1 MAGNITIRTLVSKL
15 VLQGFDQAVKGLK
28 KYRDDWNVTAK
39 VVDAAASAVER
50 SAARASAAMAGM
62 ASGAAAV
69 RAAAGG
75 GGGGGPRAPRAPR
88 GPTEAQEVARQAR
101 EQERSRREQV
111 KQEARQRRDDEAQ
124 ARRDA
129 RDNERAQRALERQ
142 AKQAPRRAFG
152 PRQADPIDAA
162 IAGANKSARAE
173 ARAGARMAGL
183 AQGAAPV
190 NEATAA
196 LGRFATASDKAK
208 AKVADLS
215 SQVERN
221 RKDMADLA
229 LQIAKTGDAD
239 GTLAEKKKALAV
251 ATGRASV
258 ELSQARRELRAV
270 DGSLIDAVKN
280 AANLSGKFD
289 ALKVAAGNLISA
301 GISRGL
307 DLVKSGIVDS
317 TTAAMD
323 FEKALVDV
331 AKVAQ
336 DADLTKEGLL
346 DPRVKAG
353 IKDVSKELGVMPTEV
368 AELTAQI
375 TAAFSG
381 KEIDGV
387 TVDLVELTS
396 DVTKIGVAWDISGK
410 QAGEFFKQT
419 SAGLQINADETKA
432 LFGSINELGNKLGV
446 KSSEIAEAMT
456 RSAGVLKGANLSGET
471 GAALNAT
478 LIKAGAS
485 AEVAAT
491 GVRTFVARLGA
502 GEAATDKQIRAFNA
516 LGLSA
521 KDVAKNLASG
531 DAAKAEKQIKEVVG
545 ALVKMGETAPEQRM
559 ATLIELFGSESI
571 GSIGAAAT
579 AVETLAT
586 SFDIAGNKAAALTSV
601 QAEYDRVSNT
611 TAARVEKLK
620 ANIGVLAIQLGEK
633 LLPYIDQVVN
643 FLTSPEGQEW
653 GSKAVDKAAS
663 AVTTL
668 ASAVG
673 SLIGFFSTL
682 ADKIGGAGLAVV
694 ALGLAIGGLVG
705 PIGLAAA
712 AGVALGGAVANAV
725 DSAVNR
731 IQHAQD
737 ALLRL
742 HNQAQAI
749 RLKEQEA
756 ERADQVAESDAAS
769 EQLARERRAQAAT
782 DRWERREKAKL
793 GNNLTSEQSL
803 ALTRKAAKMRGELLE
818 GRFSSGTS
826 FEDRLAAFEGSMAD
840 PAAASG
846 DDLDASSAMNS
857 KGRVDLSGFDDV
869 AKERMWDR
877 LAGAKAAGKTLKPSE
892 KKMLAALSKNLDRP
906 IPNAP
911 GGGGGGHKATEM
923 DKRLAALD
931 PSLAGILRQG
941 GEADAGGDLKV
952 SSDSLSRA
960 VYARAAGSSAGGSGG
975 VGPGPN
981 ITNNI
986 YNNNVNVSQQID
998 ARSTAPAVE
1007 NLRQAAYDGAQQ
1019 VGNVT
1024 FTGLQRVLTLKTS
1037 GGRMA

>member
-75 GGGGGPRAPRAPR
+75 GGGGPRAPRAPR
-88 GPTEAQEVARQAR
+88 SPTEAQEVARQAR
-101 EQERSRREQV
+101 EQERARREQV
-111 KQEARQRRDDEAQ
+111 KQEARQRRDEEAQ

-142 AKQAPRRAFG
+142 AKQSPRRAFG
-152 PRQADPIDAA
+152 PRQTDPIDAA

-208 AKVADLS
+208 AKVSDLS
-215 SQVERN
+215 AQVARN

-307 DLVKSGIVDS
+307 DLVKSGIVGS

-353 IKDVSKELGVMPTEV
+353 IKDVSKDLGVMPTEV

-381 KEIDGV
+381 KTDIV
-387 TVDLVELTS
+387 ALAS

-531 DAAKAEKQIKEVVG
+531 DAAKAERQIKEVVA

-846 DDLDASSAMNS
+846 GDLDASSAMNS
-857 KGRVDLSGFDDV
+857 KGRVDLSGFDAA

-877 LAGAKAAGKTLKPSE
+877 LAGAKSSGKTLKPSE
-892 KKMLAALSKNLDRP
+892 KKMLAALSKDLDRP
-906 IPNAP
+906 IPKGP
-911 GGGGGGHKATEM
+911 GGGGGHKATEM

-952 SSDSLSRA
+952 SSDRLSRD
-960 VYARAAGSSAGGSGG
+960 VYARATGSSAGGGSGG

-981 ITNNI
+981 INNNI

-1024 FTGLQRVLTLKTS
+1024 FTGLQRVLTLRTS

>member
-28 KYRDDWNVTAK
+28 KYRDDWTLSAK
-39 VVDAAASAVER
+39 VVGVAADAIER

-69 RAAAGG
+69 RAAAGTGMTRAAGGSG
-75 GGGGGPRAPRAPR
+75 GGRRSSRDPAEEALARARR
-88 GPTEAQEVARQAR
+88 EVR
-101 EQERSRREQV
+101 EQER
-111 KQEARQRRDDEAQ
+111 AQRRADAQ
-124 ARRDA
+124 ARSIQRTENA
-129 RDNERAQRALERQ
+129 KAQV
-142 AKQAPRRAFG
+142 
-152 PRQADPIDAA
+152 
-162 IAGANKSARAE
+162 
-173 ARAGARMAGL
+173 GARQAGL
-183 AQGAAPV
+183 AQGAAPI

-208 AKVADLS
+208 AKVSDLS
-215 SQVERN
+215 AQVARN
-221 RKDMADLA
+221 RKDMADLQV
-229 LQIAKTGDAD
+229 QIVKTGDAD
-239 GTLAEKKKALAV
+239 GTLAAKKQALA
-251 ATGRASV
+251 AETARASAALGRA
-258 ELSQARRELRAV
+258 RNELRAL
-270 DGSLIDAVKN
+270 DGGLIQAIKSASVGKITVEALGTALGNLASRAVTGT
-280 AANLSGKFD
+280 LSGIKD
-289 ALKVAAGNLISA
+289 AIGGSA
-301 GISRGL
+301 
-307 DLVKSGIVDS
+307 K
-317 TTAAMD
+317 AAMD

-336 DADLTKEGLL
+336 DADLTKDGLL
-346 DPRVKAG
+346 DPRVKQG

-381 KEIDGV
+381 KTDIV
-387 TVDLVELTS
+387 ALAS

-446 KSSEIAEAMT
+446 QSSQIAEAMT

-502 GEAATDKQIRAFNA
+502 GEAATDKQIKAFQA

-531 DAAKAEKQIKEVVG
+531 DAAKAEQQIKEVVG

-620 ANIGVLAIQLGEK
+620 ANIGVLAIQFGEK

-653 GSKAVDKAAS
+653 GSKAVEKAAS

-694 ALGLAIGGLVG
+694 ALGVAIGGLVG

-756 ERADQVAESDAAS
+756 ERAEQVGESDAAS

-826 FEDRLAAFEGSMAD
+826 FDDRLAAFEGSMAD
-840 PAAASG
+840 VAPAGG
-846 DDLDASSAMNS
+846 DGSLDASSVLNS

-869 AKERMWDR
+869 AKERIWDR

-892 KKMLAALSKNLDRP
+892 KKMLAALSKDLDRP
-906 IPNAP
+906 IPKSP
-911 GGGGGGHKATEM
+911 GRGGGHKATEM

-941 GEADAGGDLKV
+941 GEEDAGGDLKV
-952 SSDSLSRA
+952 SSDPLSRA
-960 VYARAAGSSAGGSGG
+960 VYARATGSSAGGGSGG

-986 YNNNVNVSQQID
+986 YNNNVNVTQSID
-998 ARSTAPAVE
+998 ARSTAPVVE

-1024 FTGLQRVLTLKTS
+1024 FTGLQRVLTLRTS